1 MERHFIFSA
10 FSVTMICR
18 CPVYLTLIAQYSQIF
33 TLIEYKYILI
43 KKTVILKVYF
53 IEYRFFLN
61 KQKHILILKQNRSV
75 FNKIYFRY
83 IDFIILNIIKSVN
96 F

>member
-1 MERHFIFSA
+1 MPS
-10 FSVTMICR
+10 IC
-18 CPVYLTLIAQYSQIF
+18 LTLIAQYSQIF
-33 TLIEYKYILI
+33 TLIEYEYILI
-43 KKTVILKVYF
+43 KKTVIMKVYF

-61 KQKHILILKQNRSV
+61 KQKDILILKQNKSV
-75 FNKIYFRY
+75 FNKTYFRY